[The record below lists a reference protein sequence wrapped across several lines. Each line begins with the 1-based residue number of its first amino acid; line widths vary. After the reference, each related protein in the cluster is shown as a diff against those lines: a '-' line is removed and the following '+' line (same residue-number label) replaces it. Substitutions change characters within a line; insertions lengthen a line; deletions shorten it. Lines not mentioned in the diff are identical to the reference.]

1 MSSTGSVPASTGA
14 AIIVSHGQPSDP
26 EPAEADLACLR
37 DRVADALPGWR
48 LASATLATSGALD
61 AALAAAGPAPLVYP
75 LFMTEGWFS
84 REKLRARLAA
94 TDARLLRPLGVSP
107 DLPALAA
114 NLLGEVLAA
123 RGWQGARTQLLIAAH
138 GSGRSSG
145 PTRDTDSFARA
156 LVRLIPFAGMRLGFI
171 ENAPFL
177 AAQAAGLG
185 AKSICLPFFAARR
198 GHVRDDIP
206 QALDAAAFEGIR
218 LDPLGAA
225 PGIPALIA
233 RALTEAAQGGA

>member
-1 MSSTGSVPASTGA
+1 MSSTGFIPASKGA

-26 EPAEADLACLR
+26 EPAEADLACLK
-37 DRVADALPGWR
+37 DRVAGALPGWR
-48 LASATLATSGALD
+48 LASATL
-61 AALAAAGPAPLVYP
+61 
-75 LFMTEGWFS
+75 
-84 REKLRARLAA
+84 A

-114 NLLGEVLAA
+114 KLLGEVLAA
-123 RGWQGARTQLLIAAH
+123 QGWQAARTQLLIAAH

-145 PTRDTDSFARA
+145 PARDTHAFARA
-156 LVRLIPFAGMRLGFI
+156 LARLIPFGGMRMGFI
-171 ENAPFL
+171 ENAPWL

-185 AKSICLPFFAARR
+185 TMSICLPFFAARR

-206 QALDAAAFEGIR
+206 RALDAAAFEGIR

-233 RALTEAAQGGA
+233 RALTEAAKAGA